1 MRLVLCAPILDEGK
15 LTLLL
20 GWSIFVEWVNFYIL
34 YTCLACW
41 PQLCPVSPP
50 GTRSTSPS
58 SSWGCPPPH
67 LKGVMSRS
75 GNFITKLYYGIPGK
89 FNEVVRLKLRFLSII
104 LFFFFFIFYCVLA
117 RLTDVVWW
125 VDGVLALQ
133 DTLQLLLTHMH
144 PAVLIPVTQVRG
156 MLELSMLSRFSPGV
170 QA

>member
-1 MRLVLCAPILDEGK
+1 
-15 LTLLL
+15 
-20 GWSIFVEWVNFYIL
+20 
-34 YTCLACW
+34 
-41 PQLCPVSPP
+41 
-50 GTRSTSPS
+50 
-58 SSWGCPPPH
+58 
-67 LKGVMSRS
+67 MSLS

-89 FNEVVRLKLRFLSII
+89 CNKVVRLKLRFLSII

-144 PAVLIPVTQVRG
+144 PAILIPATQEECYSFPGYSPAPPHLLAPDCTHPCNRGERNFTAIQDTLQLLLTHMHPAVLIPVTQVRG
-156 MLELSMLSRFSPGV
+156 MLELSMLSRLSPGV